1 MSAKAALLFLT
12 EMSAAVLNDTDGVLS
27 ARLLKGTAKFSTA
40 NARAFTLF
48 ASKAAIQPKTD
59 APTIAQV
66 RYVSDK
72 ELLVW
77 AQRGTL
83 VVTVADETQTVTEGT
98 EYRVRL
104 DETGGGPR
112 KAGKSTFVPVA
123 IGVVAA
129 ITGVAVSRALAESPS
144 RP

>member
-1 MSAKAALLFLT
+1 V
-12 EMSAAVLNDTDGVLS
+12 SAAVLNDTDGVLS

-48 ASKAAIQPKTD
+48 ASKAAIRPKTD

-66 RYVSDK
+66 TYVSDK
-72 ELLVW
+72 ELLVL

-83 VVTVADETQTVTEGT
+83 VVTVADETQTITEGT

-104 DETGGGPR
+104 DETAQGAQGGPPN
-112 KAGKSTFVPVA
+112 KAGSSKFVLVA
-123 IGVVAA
+123 IGVVAV
-129 ITGVAVSRALAESPS
+129 ITGLAVSQALESPS